1 MLMLEHKGIAYRRV
15 DLHTGLHPLS
25 VRMRGFAGHRKP
37 IRSVEGRTHAS
48 LAMLDRAGTV
58 PALRFA
64 GQRIQTNREIA
75 RFLERERPEPPLFPT
90 DPEQRR
96 AVEEA
101 ELWGDEVLQMT
112 ARRLALTAAAHGLD
126 GLYRRGNA
134 GRLGA
139 LLAPSEPM
147 RMFSS
152 RTAALF
158 FRANAAGEREMLS
171 ALPATL
177 DRVDAWVNAGVLNG
191 VALNAGDFSIAP
203 SLALLSYRND
213 LRAEIEAR
221 PGGALLDRVL
231 PEPAA

>member
-1 MLMLEHKGIAYRRV
+1 MLMLDHKGIAYRRV
-15 DLHTGLHPLS
+15 VLHTGLHPLS
-25 VRMRGFAGHRKP
+25 VRIRGFAGHRTP
-37 IRSVEGRTHAS
+37 IRSVDGRTHAS

-58 PALRFA
+58 PALCFA
-64 GQRIQTNREIA
+64 GQRIQSNREIA
-75 RFLERERPEPPLFPT
+75 RFLERERPEPPLFPA
-90 DPEQRR
+90 DPERRR

-112 ARRLALTAAAHGLD
+112 ARRLALTAAAHGLG
-126 GLYRRGNA
+126 GLHRRGNE

-139 LLAPSEPM
+139 LLAPSERM

-152 RTAALF
+152 RTAAFF
-158 FRANAAGEREMLS
+158 FRANDAGEQEMLS

-177 DRVDAWVNAGVLNG
+177 DRVDAWVDAGVLNG
-191 VALNAGDFSIAP
+191 PALNAADFSIAP

-231 PEPAA
+231 PEPA